1 MCFKKK
7 KTDNGA
13 ENRKGAMSRQEIE
26 IPGREEA
33 DGIKQIEKWKQE
45 KHHSQTPQLGTV
57 LSRDVPENNQTWSQQ
72 IKRIEIVQRAVK
84 KVIH

>member
-13 ENRKGAMSRQEIE
+13 ENRKGAISRQEIE

-33 DGIKQIEKWKQE
+33 DGIKQIEK
-45 KHHSQTPQLGTV
+45 
-57 LSRDVPENNQTWSQQ
+57 
-72 IKRIEIVQRAVK
+72 
-84 KVIH
+84 